1 MQVDNDLHKNHQFV
15 FFNKQLSYIYKS
27 YVEDSYMKLTGNLWP
42 GKNTL
47 KTSIIQETMIQ
58 QLFVKMQQIKKK
70 WVHLILDTMSSVL
83 YNILKIISW
92 APFKNYG
99 KCHINNLCLQT
110 ASLLFQNGKKKN
122 KPERTKYFIILV
134 MQKKTLYRSV
144 AICFSL
150 C

>member
-47 KTSIIQETMIQ
+47 KTSIIQETMIE

-70 WVHLILDTMSSVL
+70 WVPLILDTMSSVL

-110 ASLLFQNGKKKN
+110 TSLLFQNEKKKKN
-122 KPERTKYFIILV
+122 ISQKELNIL
-134 MQKKTLYRSV
+134 L
-144 AICFSL
+144 F
-150 C
+150 

>member
-47 KTSIIQETMIQ
+47 KTSIIQETMIE

-70 WVHLILDTMSSVL
+70 WVPLILDTMSSVL

-110 ASLLFQNGKKKN
+110 TSLLFQNEKKKN
-122 KPERTKYFIILV
+122 ISQKELNIL
-134 MQKKTLYRSV
+134 L
-144 AICFSL
+144 F
-150 C
+150 